1 MLASLVRQ
9 GGAVEYGPVMV
20 AAVIGLVPLALLFF
34 FFQKYIVS
42 GVFGGSL
49 KE

>member
-1 MLASLVRQ
+1 
-9 GGAVEYGPVMV
+9 
-20 AAVIGLVPLALLFF
+20 VPLALLFF
-34 FFQKYIVS
+34 FFQNYIVS

>member
-1 MLASLVRQ
+1 
-9 GGAVEYGPVMV
+9 MV
-20 AAVIGLVPLALLFF
+20 AAVVGLIPLIVLFF

>member
-1 MLASLVRQ
+1 MLSSLVRQ
-9 GGAVEYGPVMV
+9 GGAVEYAPVMV
-20 AAVIGLVPLALLFF
+20 AAVIGLIPLVLLFF